1 MRRSIV
7 NENFTLIVSFAETFE
22 VIRLEKR
29 ALGRVEIEMINHS
42 THSCMRF

>member
-7 NENFTLIVSFAETFE
+7 NENFTLIVSLAETFE
-22 VIRLEKR
+22 LRRLEKR
-29 ALGRVEIEMINHS
+29 ALGRVKIAMFNHS